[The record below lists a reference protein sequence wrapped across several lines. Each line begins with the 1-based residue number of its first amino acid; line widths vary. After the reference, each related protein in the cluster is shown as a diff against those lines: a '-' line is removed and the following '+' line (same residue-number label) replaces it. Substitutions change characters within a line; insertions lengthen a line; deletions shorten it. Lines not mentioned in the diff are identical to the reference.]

1 MQGWKKIMTLGDSY
15 KAEIKKIQ
23 LIKNG
28 IEAMV
33 MNKAKDQVKLAFG
46 SADLYVKE
54 GQYEIASILLFE
66 NEED

>member
-1 MQGWKKIMTLGDSY
+1 MQVWKKIMTLRDSY

-28 IEAMV
+28 IEAML
-33 MNKAKDQVKLAFG
+33 MAKSKGAIQVSLG
-46 SADLYVKE
+46 GVDLYVKE
-54 GQYEIASILLFE
+54 GQYEIATILLFE

>member
-1 MQGWKKIMTLGDSY
+1 MQGWKKIMTLRDSY

-28 IEAMV
+28 IEAML
-33 MNKAKDQVKLAFG
+33 MAKSKGAIQVSPG
-46 SADLYVKE
+46 GVDLYVKE
-54 GQYEIASILLFE
+54 GQYEIATILLFE

>member
-1 MQGWKKIMTLGDSY
+1 MQGWKKIMTLRDSY

-28 IEAMV
+28 IEAMI
-33 MNKAKDQVKLAFG
+33 MAKSKEAIQVSLG
-46 SADLYVKE
+46 GIDLYVKE

>member
-1 MQGWKKIMTLGDSY
+1 MQGWKKIMTIRDQY
-15 KAEIKKIQ
+15 KAEVKRLQ

-28 IEAMV
+28 IEAMLMSKPKETMKV
-33 MNKAKDQVKLAFG
+33 AMNG
-46 SADLYVKE
+46 MDLYVKE

>member
-1 MQGWKKIMTLGDSY
+1 MQGWKKIMSLADNY
-15 KAEIKKIQ
+15 KAEIKKMF
-23 LIKNG
+23 LAKNG

-33 MNKAKDQVKLAFG
+33 ESSTGAMRNRLA
-46 SADLYVKE
+46 ADLYVKE

>member
-1 MQGWKKIMTLGDSY
+1 MQGWKKVMTIRDHYL
-15 KAEIKKIQ
+15 AELNRLQ
-23 LIKNG
+23 LTKNG

-33 MNKAKDQVKLAFG
+33 MPKEKG
-46 SADLYVKE
+46 SIQLSMNVIDLYVKE